1 MKTVFEPSNSLEGYM
16 LQDLLKQRG
25 IDSRLDGAHLQG
37 GVGELPASGLVR
49 LVVSEE
55 DFTAARAVI
64 DDWESAHVTDP
75 IPAPAR
81 RVSTGFAG
89 ALAGLLVGIAAA
101 YAYFRVPAPNEGIDH
116 DGDGSMDERW
126 FVSAAGTMIRTESD
140 RDFDGKADIIYRY
153 DRQGRLDAAVSDDDF
168 DGSFETKWNYIR
180 GNATYAEVDSDGDS
194 SPDLILRLKNG
205 VLESTEYLVPGSV
218 EPVRKEYFELNRLTS
233 AEVDSDRDGR
243 LDTRYTYSPLGEIVE
258 TRLLGPLF

>member
-55 DFTAARAVI
+55 DFRAARAVI
-64 DDWESAHVTDP
+64 DDWESSVTDP

-89 ALAGLLVGIAAA
+89 ALVGLLVGIAAS
-101 YAYFRVPAPNEGIDH
+101 YAYFRVPAPNGGIDH
-116 DGDGSMDERW
+116 DSDGSLDERW
-126 FVSAAGTMIRTESD
+126 FISAAGTIIRTEID
-140 RDFDGKADIIYRY
+140 RDFDGKTDVIYRY
-153 DRQGRLDAAVSDDDF
+153 DRQGRLDTADSDDDF
-168 DGSFETKWNYIR
+168 DGAFETKWNYSR
-180 GNATYAEVDSDGDS
+180 GNASYAEVDSDGDS
-194 SPDLILRLKNG
+194 SPDLILRLSNG
-205 VLESTEYLVPGSV
+205 VLHSTEYLVPGTSQ
-218 EPVRKEYFELNRLTS
+218 PVRKEHFDLNRLTS
-233 AEVDSDRDGR
+233 AEVDSDRDGQ
-243 LDTRYTYSPLGEIVE
+243 LDTRHTYSPVAEIAE
-258 TRLLGPLF
+258 TTRIDGSN

>member
-55 DFTAARAVI
+55 DFSAARAVI
-64 DDWESAHVTDP
+64 DDWESVHVTDP

-89 ALAGLLVGIAAA
+89 ALVGLLVGVAAA
-101 YAYFRVPAPNEGIDH
+101 CAYFRVPAPGDGIDH
-116 DGDGSMDERW
+116 DGDGSLDERW
-126 FVSAAGTMIRTESD
+126 FVSAAGTKIRTEFD
-140 RDFDGKADIIYRY
+140 RDFDGNTDLIHRF
-153 DRQGRLDAAVSDDDF
+153 DREGRLDASDADDNF
-168 DGSFETKWNYIR
+168 DGAFETKWNYVR
-180 GNATYAEVDSDGDS
+180 GNATYGEVDSDGDAA
-194 SPDLILRLKNG
+194 PDLLLRLRNG
-205 VLESTEYLVPGSV
+205 VLDSTEYLVPGNA
-218 EPVRKEYFELNRLTS
+218 EPVRKEYFDLGRLTT
-233 AEVDSDRDGR
+233 AEVDTDRDGR
-243 LDTRYTYSPLGEIVE
+243 LDTRQTYSPLAEIVE
-258 TRLLGPLF
+258 TTRIDGSD

>member
-1 MKTVFEPSNSLEGYM
+1 MKTVFEPSNSLEGCM

-55 DFTAARAVI
+55 DFGAARAVI

-89 ALAGLLVGIAAA
+89 GLVGLLVGVAAS
-101 YAYFRVPAPNEGIDH
+101 YAYFRVPAPGDGIDH
-116 DGDGSMDERW
+116 DGDGSLDERW
-126 FVSAAGTMIRTESD
+126 FTSAAGTMVRNEID
-140 RDFDGKADIIYRY
+140 RDFDGKADVIYRY
-153 DRQGRLDAAVSDDDF
+153 DRQGRLDTAESDDNF
-168 DGSFETKWNYIR
+168 DGAFETRWDYIR

-194 SPDLILRLKNG
+194 APDLILRLGNG
-205 VLESTEYLVPGSV
+205 VLDSTEYFIPGIAD
-218 EPVRKEYFELNRLTS
+218 PVRKEYFDLNRLTS
-233 AEVDSDRDGR
+233 AEIDSDRDGR
-243 LDTRYTYSPLGEIVE
+243 LDTRLTYSPLAEIVE
-258 TRLLGPLF
+258 TTRIDGSN

>member
-49 LVVSEE
+49 LVVAEE
-55 DFTAARAVI
+55 DFRAARAVI
-64 DDWESAHVTDP
+64 DDWESASVKDP

-81 RVSTGFAG
+81 RVPTGFAG
-89 ALAGLLVGIAAA
+89 ALVGLLVGVAGS

-116 DGDGSMDERW
+116 DGDGSLDERW
-126 FVSAAGTMIRTESD
+126 FTSAAGTMIRTEID
-140 RDFDGKADIIYRY
+140 RNFDGKADIVYRY
-153 DRQGRLDAAVSDDDF
+153 DRQGRLNAADSDDNF
-168 DGSFETKWNYIR
+168 DGAFETQWNYIR

-194 SPDLILRLKNG
+194 FPDLILRLKNG
-205 VLESTEYLVPGSV
+205 VLDSTEYLVPGSAQ
-218 EPVRKEYFELNRLTS
+218 PVRKEYFDLNRLTS

-243 LDTRYTYSPLGEIVE
+243 LDTRQTYSPVAEIIE
-258 TRLLGPLF
+258 TTRIDGSN